1 MGKAKA
7 MKFDIK
13 LQEAKQAIAISD
25 FKRDDILT
33 IALTDPSD
41 LNHPEISKAEREHL
55 ESVYRRLAFF
65 GDALFDSVLADYLF
79 NINHDLT
86 KKDLD
91 DWRQEIASKES
102 FTEFAIDL
110 GLPKYSS
117 SWNKP
122 NRKPPEE
129 EPRLWAEMFEAVVG
143 VIFIDRSRD
152 FLKLSTWLGDRFI
165 RNAIG
170 AYVGDPDYDTTITTA
185 DYLDMIS
192 LEGSL
197 GSVWAPGD
205 DDD

>member
-1 MGKAKA
+1 MQ
-7 MKFDIK
+7 FDIK

-25 FKRDDILT
+25 FKRDDLLM

-41 LNHPEISKAEREHL
+41 LNDPKISKAERAHL
-55 ESVYRRLAFF
+55 ESIYRRLAFF

-79 NINHDLT
+79 NINQELT

-91 DWRQEIASKES
+91 DWRQDIASKES
-102 FTEFAIDL
+102 FTEFAIEL
-110 GLPKYSS
+110 GLPKYCS

-129 EPRLWAEMFEAVVG
+129 EPRRWAEMFEAVVG
-143 VIFIDRSRD
+143 VIFIDRGRD
-152 FLKLSTWLGDRFI
+152 FLKLSAWLGNRFI

-170 AYVGDPDYDTTITTA
+170 ADVGDPDYDTTVTTA
-185 DYLDMIS
+185 DYLDMIG
-192 LEGSL
+192 LEDSW

>member
-1 MGKAKA
+1 MQ
-7 MKFDIK
+7 FDIK

-25 FKRDDILT
+25 FKRDDLLM

-41 LNHPEISKAEREHL
+41 LNDPKISKAERAHL
-55 ESVYRRLAFF
+55 ESIYRRLAFF

-79 NINHDLT
+79 NINQELT

-91 DWRQEIASKES
+91 DWRQDIASKES
-102 FTEFAIDL
+102 FTEFAIEL
-110 GLPKYSS
+110 GLPKYCS

-122 NRKPPEE
+122 NRKPPKE
-129 EPRLWAEMFEAVVG
+129 EPRRWAEMFEAVVG
-143 VIFIDRSRD
+143 VIFIDRGRD
-152 FLKLSTWLGDRFI
+152 FLKLSAWLGNRFI

-170 AYVGDPDYDTTITTA
+170 ADVGDPDYDTTVTTA
-185 DYLDMIS
+185 DYLDMIG
-192 LEGSL
+192 LEDSW

>member
-1 MGKAKA
+1 

-13 LQEAKQAIAISD
+13 LKEAKEAIAISD
-25 FKRDDILT
+25 FKRDDLLI

-41 LNHPEISKAEREHL
+41 LNHPKISKAQREHL
-55 ESVYRRLAFF
+55 ESIYRRLAFF

-79 NINHDLT
+79 NINQDLT
-86 KKDLD
+86 KENLD
-91 DWRQEIASKES
+91 NWRQEIASKES

-122 NRKPPEE
+122 NQKPPNK
-129 EPRLWAEMFEAVVG
+129 EPRRWAEMFEAVVG
-143 VIFIDRSRD
+143 VIFIDSGRD
-152 FLKLSTWLGDRFI
+152 FLKLSTWLGNRFI

-170 AYVGDPDYDTTITTA
+170 AYVGDSDYDTTVTTA
-185 DYLDMIS
+185 DYLDMIG

>member
-1 MGKAKA
+1 MGKAKV
-7 MKFDIK
+7 MKFAIK

-25 FKRDDILT
+25 FKRNDLLI
-33 IALTDPSD
+33 IALTDPSG
-41 LNHPEISKAEREHL
+41 LNHPKVSKAEREHL
-55 ESVYRRLAFF
+55 ESIYRRLAFF

-79 NINHDLT
+79 SVNQDLT

-91 DWRQEIASKES
+91 DWRQEITSKES
-102 FTEFAIDL
+102 LTEFAIEL

-122 NRKPPEE
+122 NRKPPDE
-129 EPRLWAEMFEAVVG
+129 EPRRWAEMFEAVVG
-143 VIFIDRSRD
+143 VIFIDSGRD
-152 FLKLSTWLGDRFI
+152 FLKLSTWLGNRFI

-185 DYLDMIS
+185 DYLDMIG
-192 LEGSL
+192 LEGSW